1 MKNWTSSTKEFLWEV
16 KNILKEYAK
25 DNFTFLKWVRKELSW
40 EAKKQ
45 REIFAKDFK
54 NKVNALSDKEKQF
67 LVDFIEEWWAGGFD
81 FSAKSFIER
90 EFPEK
95 KDQLLEIVHIISQDG
110 IVALNEWWISL
121 QLDIKAL
128 HDNLENELNNQKSY
142 HELSEEKRENKEFNT
157 RKAAE
162 LVKQLNKDEN
172 IEVKE
177 NPTISEVVGKLEEL
191 LKDEKAYKHTKLIK
205 ETIGLLNKNQN
216 LNELDDY
223 WHPVLGHIIALSY
236 YSLGQE
242 ALKSVLEDQ
251 SLDVNACYG
260 YPLSLAISNKN
271 LKAMELL
278 LERKDLDVMAY
289 SKDPETGKDSLE
301 QKIEILGDRDTVIE
315 RAGKVKTR
323 VIKKKMMKL
332 LKNHPSYKEN

>member
-1 MKNWTSSTKEFLWEV
+1 MINRQDPKEIFYEEV
-16 KNILKEYAK
+16 GNVHTL
-25 DNFTFLKWVRKELSW
+25 LKWAWKELSW

-45 REIFAKDFK
+45 REIFVKDFQ
-54 NKVNALSDKEKQF
+54 NKVNTLSDKEKQF
-67 LVDFIEEWWAGGFD
+67 LVDFIEEWWAAGFD

-110 IVALNEWWISL
+110 IVTLNEWGLSL

-157 RKAAE
+157 EKAAE
-162 LVKQLNKDEN
+162 LVKQLNKGETV
-172 IEVKE
+172 EVKE
-177 NPTISEVVGKLEEL
+177 NPTITEVVGKLEEL
-191 LKDEKAYKHTKLIK
+191 LKDEKAYKHMKLIK
-205 ETIGLLNKNQN
+205 ETVQLLNKNQN
-216 LNELDDY
+216 LNELDEY
-223 WHPVLGHIIALSY
+223 GHPVLGHIIALSY

-242 ALKSVLEDQ
+242 ALKRLLEDQ

-278 LERKDLDVMAY
+278 LERKDLDVMACLQN
-289 SKDPETGKDSLE
+289 PEVGKDSLE
-301 QKIEILGDRDTVIE
+301 QEVERLGDRDTVIE
-315 RAGKVKTR
+315 RVGKVETR
-323 VIKKKMMKL
+323 AIKKKMMKL
-332 LKNHPSYKEN
+332 LKSHPSYKEN

>member
-1 MKNWTSSTKEFLWEV
+1 MINRQDVKEIFYEEV
-16 KNILKEYAK
+16 ENVHIL
-25 DNFTFLKWVRKELSW
+25 LKWAWKELSW

-45 REIFAKDFK
+45 REIFVKDFQ
-54 NKVNALSDKEKQF
+54 NKVNTLSDKEKQF
-67 LVDFIEEWWAGGFD
+67 LVDFIEEWWAEGFD

-95 KDQLLEIVHIISQDG
+95 KYQLLEIVHIISQDG

-142 HELSEEKRENKEFNT
+142 HELSEEKRENKEINT
-157 RKAAE
+157 EEAAE
-162 LVKQLNKDEN
+162 LVKQLNKE
-172 IEVKE
+172 ETVEAKE
-177 NPTISEVVGKLEEL
+177 NPTITEVVAKLEEL

-223 WHPVLGHIIALSY
+223 WKPVLGYIIALSY

-260 YPLSLAISNKN
+260 YPLSLAISNQN

-289 SKDPETGKDSLE
+289 SKDPEPGKDSLE
-301 QKIEILGDRDTVIE
+301 QKIKRLGDRDTVIE
-315 RAGKVKTR
+315 RVGKVETR
-323 VIKKKMMKL
+323 AIKKKMMKL
-332 LKNHPSYKEN
+332 LKSHPSYKEN

>member
-1 MKNWTSSTKEFLWEV
+1 MINRQDVKELFYEEV
-16 KNILKEYAK
+16 EEVENVHKL
-25 DNFTFLKWVRKELSW
+25 LKWAWKELSW

-45 REIFAKDFK
+45 REIFVKDFQ
-54 NKVNALSDKEKQF
+54 NKVNTLSDKEKQF
-67 LVDFIEEWWAGGFD
+67 LVDFIEEWWAAGFD

-121 QLDIKAL
+121 QLDINAL
-128 HDNLENELNNQKSY
+128 HDNLENELNNKKSY
-142 HELSEEKRENKEFNT
+142 HELSEQKRENKEINT
-157 RKAAE
+157 EEAAE
-162 LVKQLNKDEN
+162 LVKQLNKEETV
-172 IEVKE
+172 EVKE
-177 NPTISEVVGKLEEL
+177 NPTITEVVGKLEEL

-205 ETIGLLNKNQN
+205 ETVQLLNKNQN

-242 ALKSVLEDQ
+242 ALKRLLEDQ

-289 SKDPETGKDSLE
+289 SKDPETGNDSLE
-301 QKIEILGDRDTVIE
+301 QKIERLGNRDTVIE
-315 RAGKVKTR
+315 RVGKVETQA
-323 VIKKKMMKL
+323 IKKKMMKL
-332 LKNHPSYKEN
+332 LKSHPSYKEN